1 MKSNCQYTTLD
12 DLEAR
17 LDYAVE
23 HGILTEQEA
32 WEELQDA
39 QVQYLYERLYDG
51 TNDGRRTIS
60 VLRSNNK

>member
-1 MKSNCQYTTLD
+1 MMKSNCQYTTLD
-12 DLEAR
+12 DLETR

-39 QVQYLYERLYDG
+39 QVQYLYEREM
-51 TNDGRRTIS
+51 NDYMMEQMMEEEPY
-60 VLRSNNK
+60 LF